1 MVPGFRNLMMIE
13 VAVAEVRLDSV
24 DYAVV
29 ETGVRFRL
37 VDPVGVVPRWRATR
51 QALGEA
57 SAI

>member
-1 MVPGFRNLMMIE
+1 MMIE